1 MVLIVKRLNT
11 WLRKGW
17 ETPSVALQY
26 DQLSWLITL
35 AVGVFIAVKSTPIV
49 QQWVQNL
56 IDAIGQSL
64 QNIFNF
70 TLG

>member
-49 QQWVQNL
+49 VS
-56 IDAIGQSL
+56 IPHR
-64 QNIFNF
+64 
-70 TLG
+70 